1 LSLIFSRLRGPPPVA
16 RECVVLFCVAPRL
29 SVSIAPNHAQLIVS
43 SRFMTA
49 ADLAEYLQVSRT
61 TVYKLMKREKGRGF
75 PAVKLGREWLVDLEQ
90 VQNWMVQVIEHR
102 KKRKVRGN
110 HR

>member
-1 LSLIFSRLRGPPPVA
+1 
-16 RECVVLFCVAPRL
+16 
-29 SVSIAPNHAQLIVS
+29 
-43 SRFMTA
+43 MTA

-102 KKRKVRGN
+102 KKRKAPGN
-110 HR
+110 PRRSLRASRA